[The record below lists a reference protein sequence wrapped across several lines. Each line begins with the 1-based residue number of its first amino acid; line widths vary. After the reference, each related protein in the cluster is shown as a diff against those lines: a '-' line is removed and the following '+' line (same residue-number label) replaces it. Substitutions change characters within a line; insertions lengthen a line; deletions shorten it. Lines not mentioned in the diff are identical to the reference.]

1 MRWGD
6 VAERVQR
13 EMPEICYP
21 CDLHTID
28 YVGGSSS
35 AFAGEVDKLYG
46 NCPSWVGLSRR
57 PSAQEHI
64 NSIAAEKVY
73 LIGRRRHSAL
83 LPRRQTL
90 FVVSA

>member
-1 MRWGD
+1 MWGA
-6 VAERVQR
+6 VHQHSLERSINYMVTAH
-13 EMPEICYP
+13 
-21 CDLHTID
+21 L
-28 YVGGSSS
+28 GS
-35 AFAGEVDKLYG
+35 G
-46 NCPSWVGLSRR
+46 GLSRR

>member
-1 MRWGD
+1 MWGA
-6 VAERVQR
+6 VHQHSLERSINYMVTAH
-13 EMPEICYP
+13 
-21 CDLHTID
+21 L
-28 YVGGSSS
+28 G
-35 AFAGEVDKLYG
+35 
-46 NCPSWVGLSRR
+46 VGLSRR